1 MIHYGQYPMPPREA
15 IQRAYEQGVNG
26 RTNTLYA
33 NPWLGKAFVGG
44 MRKATGKGWM
54 LSVVGTARG
63 IYYGAESIERNV

>member
-15 IQRAYEQGVNG
+15 IQRACKHGKRGIND
-26 RTNTLYA
+26 TLYA
-33 NPWLGKAFVGG
+33 NPWLGKAFVYG

-63 IYYGAESIERNV
+63 IYYGAESIKHDV